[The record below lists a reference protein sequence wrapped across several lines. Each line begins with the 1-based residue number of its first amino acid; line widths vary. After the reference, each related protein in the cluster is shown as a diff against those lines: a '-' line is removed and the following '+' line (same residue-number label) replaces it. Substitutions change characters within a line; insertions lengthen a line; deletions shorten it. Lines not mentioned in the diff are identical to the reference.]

1 MDERLAEPAWTTEHL
16 AQPHTHPEKA
26 RRVQDMFTAIAPK
39 YDLNNR
45 IHSFGRDRAW
55 RKAAVRFAGLRGGEA
70 VADIACGTGDLTLAF
85 ADALR
90 KFNQRGPTPLGIDFT
105 FAMLPLAGAKA
116 TANSPSTPGERAAAT
131 MPARFAQG
139 DAMALPLPD
148 ASVDVVS
155 IAFGIRNV
163 LDIHRALAE
172 FFRVLRPGGRLI
184 ILEFT
189 VPQNRIMRLGYDFY
203 CGWLMPRTA
212 GWIARDKT
220 GAYRYLP
227 RSVSTFI
234 STDGL
239 QEAIGDAGFDRLDRR
254 SLTGGIAAI
263 YKGVKP

>member
-1 MDERLAEPAWTTEHL
+1 
-16 AQPHTHPEKA
+16 
-26 RRVQDMFTAIAPK
+26 MFTAIAPK

-70 VADIACGTGDLTLAF
+70 VADIACGTGDLTFAF
-85 ADALR
+85 ADEL
-90 KFNQRGPTPLGIDFT
+90 QRLQAPGPTPIGIDFT
-105 FAMLPLAGAKA
+105 FAMLPIAGRKA
-116 TANSPSTPGERAAAT
+116 TQKPSFSL
-131 MPARFAQG
+131 PARFAQG
-139 DAMALPLPD
+139 DAMSLPLPD
-148 ASVDVVS
+148 ASVDVIS

-163 LDIHRALAE
+163 SDIHQALAE

-189 VPQNRIMRLGYDFY
+189 IPQNRIMRLGYDFY

-212 GWIARDKT
+212 AWIARDKT

-234 STDGL
+234 STNEL
-239 QEAIGDAGFDRLDRR
+239 QNMIGEAGFQDLARR

-263 YKGVKP
+263 YRGVKR